1 MFDSSDTTVSNS
13 TSPLTATN
21 LRDQVA
27 GAAAA
32 ALAQARNALVLQST
46 LQSDKFQSTGSNTGN
61 LSVGS
66 RGSSVAQLQATLQ
79 AKGYFHQQPTGY
91 YGQITQGAVKAF
103 QRDQGI
109 SQTGVVGPQT
119 RAALAQGTP
128 QPGTQNAQPAAA
140 SNGSTPT
147 THVNTPFYSMKT
159 SNDCYTQ
166 ARAMAAAAGAHVPR
180 GLGNG
185 LQVETKS
192 PNGTVSINAANAQ
205 KAQGY
210 INSEL
215 AAGRPVMVGVM
226 HPGGRHNNGL
236 ADHFVTIT
244 WSGTDAQGRSYY
256 TFNDPGSKVRGSDQN
271 PSNRFYVGANGNLFK
286 PGGQSGYVVDRA
298 YTLAW
303 VGTSAESRQ

>member
-1 MFDSSDTTVSNS
+1 MLDSSDTTVSNS
-13 TSPLTATN
+13 TSPLTSSS
-21 LRDQVA
+21 LHDQFA
-27 GAAAA
+27 GATAA
-32 ALAQARNALVLQST
+32 ALAQARDALVLQST
-46 LQSDKFQSTGSNTGN
+46 LQSDKFQTPGKSSSS

-66 RGSSVAQLQATLQ
+66 RGSAVAQLQATLQ

-109 SQTGVVGPQT
+109 SPTGVVGPQT

-128 QPGTQNAQPAAA
+128 QNAPAATT

-192 PNGTVSINAANAQ
+192 PNGTVSVNTANAQ
-205 KAQGY
+205 KAQSY

-226 HPGGRHNNGL
+226 HPGGRHNGGL
-236 ADHFVTIT
+236 ADHFVTLT
-244 WSGTDAQGRSYY
+244 GSGTDAQGRSYY
-256 TFNDPGSKVRGSDQN
+256 TFNDPGSKIRGSDQN

-286 PGGQSGYVVDRA
+286 PGAQTGYVVDRA

-303 VGTSAESRQ
+303 VGKSAESHP